1 MAPIEDRDIIIAR
14 HDQHINSLQHQ
25 VDDLKDVVEEVRKL
39 SGTLIELTVEI
50 KRTNDSVE
58 RHEKEITENSNQID
72 RLKSRKGDLWDKL
85 MTILLTALVSG
96 VVGYILAMIF
106 K

>member
-1 MAPIEDRDIIIAR
+1 MAAESLDILVERNAQNII
-14 HDQHINSLQHQ
+14 SLQGE
-25 VDDLKDVVEEVRKL
+25 VDDLKEVVEEVRKL

-58 RHEKEITENSNQID
+58 RHEKEITKNSGQID
-72 RLKSRKGDLWDKL
+72 QLKSRKGDLWDKL

>member
-1 MAPIEDRDIIIAR
+1 MAAESLDILVERNAQNII
-14 HDQHINSLQHQ
+14 SLQGE
-25 VDDLKDVVEEVRKL
+25 VDDLKEVVEEVRKL

-58 RHEKEITENSNQID
+58 RHEKEITKNSGQID
-72 RLKSRKGDLWDKL
+72 QLKSRKGDLWDKL

-96 VVGYILAMIF
+96 VVGYVLAMIF

>member
-1 MAPIEDRDIIIAR
+1 MAPIEDRDIIIER
-14 HDQHINSLQHQ
+14 HDQHIKALQHQ

-39 SGTLIELTVEI
+39 SGTLIELTGEI

-58 RHEKEITENSNQID
+58 RHEKEITKNSGQID
-72 RLKSRKGDLWDKL
+72 QLKSRKGDLWDKL

>member
-1 MAPIEDRDIIIAR
+1 MAPIEDRDIIIAQ
-14 HDQHINSLQHQ
+14 HDQHIKSLQHQ